1 LFGITGGG
9 AIIGSGEGAQRFVGL
24 GRPAAPGLTLK
35 AVQQHAVILSGPSG
49 DIRLGFGGAM
59 VPVGGTA
66 APAQAA
72 SAPTSQAAD
81 AATREASLRYRLA
94 LAPRREGG
102 QVVGYTVRPDVRIP
116 ALEQAGLR
124 PGDTILSVNGSR
136 LNEERMGELAWEVA
150 NASSTEFEVERGG
163 RRMRLTLSGTRR

>member
-1 LFGITGGG
+1 MALGCGLSALGYCVVLGYLTRRRGG
-9 AIIGSGEGAQRFVGL
+9 AEDCTQRI
-24 GRPAAPGLTLK
+24 
-35 AVQQHAVILSGPSG
+35 VQSKHAVILSGPSG
-49 DIRLGFGGAM
+49 DIRLGFGGPM

-66 APAQAA
+66 VPAQAA